1 MKKGEKKRKTTE
13 LGNYLQI
20 RLQLDKIFLWR
31 KRH

>member
-1 MKKGEKKRKTTE
+1 MKKGEKKKKTE